1 MSQTNNNN
9 NNEVTSMDIG
19 NKGRISKDDIFMF
32 NDNFESKHYRIKI
45 ASASTSKKETVE
57 EAKRTAEIIHED
69 RKPEIEAAI
78 VRVLKAKRKVEHN
91 ALIAEVA
98 VALRSRF
105 KVDVGETKRRIERL
119 IELEYVAR
127 DDKDRKIYRYLC

>member
-1 MSQTNNNN
+1 MGNDHEAVSLRQISKILDVEYDACIKALHSMVFSKEKNVLLRNKKTSMSQTNKNNNNNN

-19 NKGRISKDDIFMF
+19 NEGRISKDNIFMF

-45 ASASTSKKETVE
+45 ASTSTSKKETVE

-78 VRVLKAKRKVEHN
+78 VRVLKAK
-91 ALIAEVA
+91 
-98 VALRSRF
+98 
-105 KVDVGETKRRIERL
+105 
-119 IELEYVAR
+119 
-127 DDKDRKIYRYLC
+127 